1 MDLARIEADLAAWGL
16 IERTGDQVQLTRRFR
31 GAVTRAAS
39 ELQALESEGRAPAGN
54 ALETALETALRDF
67 ALPQAPTP
75 EHLRFLFAVEWTSL
89 PAGVRD
95 LLARR

>member
-39 ELQALESEGRAPAGN
+39 ELQALES
-54 ALETALETALRDF
+54 DF
-67 ALPQAPTP
+67 PLPQAPTP